1 MNMAIVMESMM
12 AFGFI
17 CRKQVSFYR
26 FAVTVRVSRI
36 SVGTRVRFRFS
47 DGVGT
52 GLPNME

>member
-1 MNMAIVMESMM
+1 M
-12 AFGFI
+12 AFGLI
-17 CRKQVSFYR
+17 RRKQVSFYR